1 MARKLTFEKTQNR
14 SALSE
19 KDVKLVELR
28 QQLTCVNTTPQRAAA
43 EVCATSFN
51 VGVITVNL
59 HNKWRRSVVK
69 YWGWG
74 GGGVMVSQVKPSNCF
89 RRLEKLVL
97 PSIFDTSK

>member
-74 GGGVMVSQVKPSNCF
+74 GWGHGQSGQAI
-89 RRLEKLVL
+89 KLFQA
-97 PSIFDTSK
+97 PREISFTFHF

>member
-43 EVCATSFN
+43 EVCATLFN

-69 YWGWG
+69 YW
-74 GGGVMVSQVKPSNCF
+74 GGVMVSQVKPSNCF